1 MIMYSSVRDKPAAFR
16 NKRFVLRGLLLA
28 SAAIALAGCNHV
40 KPETTASIPT
50 DYRLRHPI
58 AIQEKER
65 TMEVL
70 IGTSR
75 GALMPAQ
82 RAEVMGFAST
92 WHREATGGILIDVP
106 AGTPNQRSAA
116 AALRE
121 IQSLLS
127 SAGVP
132 ARSYAVRK
140 YTPGSPTQLA
150 TIRMNYPRIVA
161 DAGPC
166 GLWPED
172 LGPSMTPIY
181 QANRPYWNLGCAY
194 QHNLAAMVVNPADLV
209 QPRGED
215 GTYSGRRNVV
225 LEKYRKGEAT
235 ATVYP
240 DADKGKLSDVG
251 K

>member
-1 MIMYSSVRDKPAAFR
+1 MIMYSSVRGKPAAF
-16 NKRFVLRGLLLA
+16 KTGRFVLRGLLLA
-28 SAAIALAGCNHV
+28 GAAIALAGCNHV

-75 GALMPAQ
+75 GALMAAQ
-82 RAEVMGFAST
+82 RAEVINFAST
-92 WHREATGGILIDVP
+92 WHKEATGGILIDVP
-106 AGTPNQRSAA
+106 AGTANQHSAA
-116 AALRE
+116 ATLRE
-121 IQSLLS
+121 IQSLFA

-140 YTPGSPTQLA
+140 YAPNSPTQMA
-150 TIRMNYPRIVA
+150 TIRLNYPRIVA

-172 LGPSMTPIY
+172 LGPSVTPIY
-181 QANRPYWNLGCAY
+181 QTNRPYWNLGCAY
-194 QHNLAAMVVNPADLV
+194 QRNLAAMVANPADLV

-215 GTYSGRRNVV
+215 GAYSGRRAVV

-240 DADKGKLSDVG
+240 DANQGKLSDVG